1 MYVCE
6 IYITS
11 CCCFDT
17 YFVFVLNLF
26 LNIKLTPNKQQ
37 QQQQKTM
44 YKKKQHYKYRTCWC
58 NRSRGERWCGRKV
71 CSIGRGWGACYPFT
85 CSVGY
90 YYDEGNGTLKKIIT
104 IYIKRKLEEVSRKK
118 RLREYDN

>member
-37 QQQQKTM
+37 QQQKTM
-44 YKKKQHYKYRTCWC
+44 YK
-58 NRSRGERWCGRKV
+58 NNNIIN
-71 CSIGRGWGACYPFT
+71 IGHAGAIVAGGKGGAEEKFAA
-85 CSVGY
+85 
-90 YYDEGNGTLKKIIT
+90 
-104 IYIKRKLEEVSRKK
+104 LEEAGVHVTRSPAQLGTTMMKAMG
-118 RLREYDN
+118 L